1 MLEDKVVV
9 VTGGGR
15 GLGQAYAIEAAR
27 LGAKVVAGDILDC
40 GNTIH
45 QIKAAGGSA
54 ICVDLDVT
62 QMATTTAMAESA
74 METFGAIDVLI
85 NNAGIMIEDH
95 IDRIDIAAVRGQFE
109 VNALGPLSMALAFR
123 KRFRRGSRMVNISS
137 RLGSME
143 DNDSGE
149 DYGYRMSKAAQNM
162 LTSNLSIDLAKEDV
176 IVVALHPGIVAT
188 GMTGGKGTPTDEV
201 ARDLKAVIDTL
212 DASQSG
218 QFLDRFGSQI
228 PW

>member
-1 MLEDKVVV
+1 MTHILI
-9 VTGGGR
+9 TGAES
-15 GLGQAYAIEAAR
+15 GLGLALTRVFIDAGNTVAAVCR
-27 LGAKVVAGDILDC
+27 ESSPALDALAPDIHQGVDVTNAAAVYRAAAEMGAK
-40 GNTIH
+40 T
-45 QIKAAGGSA
+45 
-54 ICVDLDVT
+54 
-62 QMATTTAMAESA
+62 
-74 METFGAIDVLI
+74 IDVLI

>member
-1 MLEDKVVV
+1 MTHTLI
-9 VTGGGR
+9 TGAES
-15 GLGQAYAIEAAR
+15 GLGLALTRVFIDAGSTVAALCR
-27 LGAKVVAGDILDC
+27 ESSPALDALAPDIHE
-40 GNTIH
+40 G
-45 QIKAAGGSA
+45 
-54 ICVDLDVT
+54 VDVT
-62 QMATTTAMAESA
+62 NAATVYRAAAE
-74 METFGAIDVLI
+74 MGDKTIDVLI

-109 VNALGPLSMALAFR
+109 VNALGPLSIALAFR

-176 IVVALHPGIVAT
+176 IVAALHPGIVAT
-188 GMTGGKGTPTDEV
+188 SMTGGKGTPADEV

-218 QFLDRFGSQI
+218 QFLDRFGAQI

>member
-1 MLEDKVVV
+1 MTHTLI
-9 VTGGGR
+9 TGAES
-15 GLGQAYAIEAAR
+15 GLGLALTRVFIDAGSTVAALCR
-27 LGAKVVAGDILDC
+27 ESSPALDALAPDIHE
-40 GNTIH
+40 G
-45 QIKAAGGSA
+45 
-54 ICVDLDVT
+54 VDVT
-62 QMATTTAMAESA
+62 NAATVYRAAAE
-74 METFGAIDVLI
+74 MGDKTIDVLI

-218 QFLDRFGSQI
+218 QFLDRFGAQI

>member
-1 MLEDKVVV
+1 MTHTLI
-9 VTGGGR
+9 TGAES
-15 GLGQAYAIEAAR
+15 GLGLAMTRVFIDAGSTVAALCR
-27 LGAKVVAGDILDC
+27 ESSPALDALAPDIHEGVDVTNAAAVYRAAAEMGAK
-40 GNTIH
+40 T
-45 QIKAAGGSA
+45 
-54 ICVDLDVT
+54 
-62 QMATTTAMAESA
+62 
-74 METFGAIDVLI
+74 IDVLI

-176 IVVALHPGIVAT
+176 IVAALHPGIVAT
-188 GMTGGKGTPTDEV
+188 GMTGGKGTPADEV

-218 QFLDRFGSQI
+218 QFLDRFGAQI

>member
-1 MLEDKVVV
+1 MTHTLI
-9 VTGGGR
+9 TGAES
-15 GLGQAYAIEAAR
+15 GLGLALTRVFIDAGSTVAALCR
-27 LGAKVVAGDILDC
+27 ESSPALDALAPDIHE
-40 GNTIH
+40 G
-45 QIKAAGGSA
+45 
-54 ICVDLDVT
+54 VDVT
-62 QMATTTAMAESA
+62 NAATVYRAAAE
-74 METFGAIDVLI
+74 MGDKTIDVLI

-123 KRFRRGSRMVNISS
+123 KRFRQGSRMVNISS

-162 LTSNLSIDLAKEDV
+162 LTSNLNIDLAKEDV

-188 GMTGGKGTPTDEV
+188 GMTGGKGTPADEV

>member
-1 MLEDKVVV
+1 MTHTLI
-9 VTGGGR
+9 TGAES
-15 GLGQAYAIEAAR
+15 GLGLALTRVFIDAGSTVAALCR
-27 LGAKVVAGDILDC
+27 ESSPALDALAPDIHE
-40 GNTIH
+40 G
-45 QIKAAGGSA
+45 
-54 ICVDLDVT
+54 VDVT
-62 QMATTTAMAESA
+62 NAAAVYRAAAE
-74 METFGAIDVLI
+74 MGDKTIDVLI

-201 ARDLKAVIDTL
+201 AGDLKAVIDTL

>member
-1 MLEDKVVV
+1 MTHTLI
-9 VTGGGR
+9 TGAES
-15 GLGQAYAIEAAR
+15 GLGLALTRVFIDAGSTVAALCR
-27 LGAKVVAGDILDC
+27 ESSPALDALAPDIHE
-40 GNTIH
+40 G
-45 QIKAAGGSA
+45 
-54 ICVDLDVT
+54 VDVT
-62 QMATTTAMAESA
+62 NAAAVYRAAAE
-74 METFGAIDVLI
+74 MGDKTIDVLI

>member
-1 MLEDKVVV
+1 MTHTLI
-9 VTGGGR
+9 TGAES
-15 GLGQAYAIEAAR
+15 GLGLALTRVFIDAGCTVAALCR
-27 LGAKVVAGDILDC
+27 ESSPALDALAPDIHE
-40 GNTIH
+40 G
-45 QIKAAGGSA
+45 
-54 ICVDLDVT
+54 VDVT
-62 QMATTTAMAESA
+62 NAAAVYRAAAE
-74 METFGAIDVLI
+74 MGDKTIDVLI

-95 IDRIDIAAVRGQFE
+95 IDRIDIAAVRAQFE

-137 RLGSME
+137 RLGSTG
-143 DNDSGE
+143 DNESGE

-176 IVVALHPGIVAT
+176 IVAALHPGIVAT
-188 GMTGGKGTPTDEV
+188 AMTGGKGTPADEV
-201 ARDLKAVIDTL
+201 ARDLKAVIDAL

-218 QFLDRFGSQI
+218 QFLDRFGAQI

>member
-1 MLEDKVVV
+1 MTHTLI
-9 VTGGGR
+9 TGAES
-15 GLGQAYAIEAAR
+15 GLGLALTRVFIDAGSTVAALCR
-27 LGAKVVAGDILDC
+27 ESSPALDALAPDIHE
-40 GNTIH
+40 G
-45 QIKAAGGSA
+45 
-54 ICVDLDVT
+54 VDVT
-62 QMATTTAMAESA
+62 NAATVYRAAAE
-74 METFGAIDVLI
+74 MGDKTIDVLI

>member
-1 MLEDKVVV
+1 MTHTLI
-9 VTGGGR
+9 TGAES
-15 GLGQAYAIEAAR
+15 GLGLALTRVFIDAGSTVAALCR
-27 LGAKVVAGDILDC
+27 VSSPALDALAPDIHE
-40 GNTIH
+40 G
-45 QIKAAGGSA
+45 
-54 ICVDLDVT
+54 VDVT
-62 QMATTTAMAESA
+62 NAAAVYRAAAE
-74 METFGAIDVLI
+74 MGDKTIDVLI

>member
-1 MLEDKVVV
+1 MTHTLI
-9 VTGGGR
+9 TGAES
-15 GLGQAYAIEAAR
+15 GLGLALTRVFIDAGSTVAALCR
-27 LGAKVVAGDILDC
+27 ESSPALDALAPDIHEGVDVTNAAAVYRAAAEMGAK
-40 GNTIH
+40 T
-45 QIKAAGGSA
+45 
-54 ICVDLDVT
+54 
-62 QMATTTAMAESA
+62 
-74 METFGAIDVLI
+74 IDVLI

-201 ARDLKAVIDTL
+201 AGDLKAVIDTL